1 MYNINNGDI
10 LINDNGQIFQIIYK
24 KESVENY
31 FVQAISFVDNEIK
44 EVVLL
49 RNNLTSFRNI
59 TGELKLLISYFK
71 EHFDNNYIELE
82 IDNKKIKLDL
92 LSALKKLE
100 ELKKDFNIIEN
111 KELEIQLNV
120 EQ

>member
-10 LINDNGQIFQIIYK
+10 LINNNGQIFQVIYK
-24 KESVENY
+24 KESVENH
-31 FVQAISFVDNEIK
+31 FLQAISFIDNEIK
-44 EVVLL
+44 EVILL
-49 RNNLTSFRNI
+49 RDNLTSFRNI
-59 TGELKLLISYFK
+59 TSELKLLFSYFK
-71 EHFDNNYIELE
+71 EHSNDNCIELE

-120 EQ
+120 E